1 MLIDLVSALL
11 LFFYVILIVV
21 YLYGWLRIPDHSKM
35 PEVDIASDFVY
46 SIVIAARNEEN
57 TIKSCLLSIV
67 HQQFSK
73 SKFEV
78 IVIDDHS
85 SDNTAKQV
93 LDFIAHHPED
103 SITLIRLQDLDE
115 PIQNKK
121 QAITYA
127 ISQCKGTHIVLT
139 DADCTRGIKWLKS
152 INQFVSIRK
161 PVFIYGP
168 VEFTATS
175 VFEKIQAMEF
185 AGLVGIG
192 ASAIQ
197 LGYPNMCSAS
207 NLIFSK
213 EVFEEVGGYKGNDH
227 IASGDDE
234 FLLHRIYK
242 RYPNQV
248 CFLKNRDAVVY
259 TSANTSIMQL
269 AEQRR
274 RWVSKS
280 TKYENRYITA
290 ILVAAYLF
298 NLLIFINAI
307 IHPQLALAMLGV
319 KMLTEGLFLYA
330 VLSYF
335 SLANYLWFL
344 PIAECFHIFY
354 VIVIGVW
361 GNFSSYTWKGRKH
374 T

>member
-1 MLIDLVSALL
+1 M
-11 LFFYVILIVV
+11 
-21 YLYGWLRIPDHSKM
+21 YGWLRIPDYGNLPDLTQINNHT
-35 PEVDIASDFVY
+35 Y
-46 SIVIAARNEEN
+46 SIIVAARNEEKTIN
-57 TIKSCLLSIV
+57 TCLLSIV
-67 HQQFSK
+67 SQQFDK
-73 SKFEV
+73 TKYEV

-85 SDNTAKQV
+85 TDDTTNEV
-93 LDFIAHHPED
+93 LRFAALHPED
-103 SITLIRLQDLDE
+103 SIKLIRLQDLNE
-115 PIQNKK
+115 PIYNKK

-127 ISQCKGTHIVLT
+127 ISQSTASFIILT
-139 DADCTRGIKWLKS
+139 DADCARGINWLKS
-152 INQFVSIRK
+152 IDQFISIRK
-161 PVFIYGP
+161 PVFIYAP
-168 VEFTATS
+168 VEFAATT

-213 EVFEEVGGYKGNDH
+213 DVFDEVDGYKGNDH

-248 CFLKNRDAVVY
+248 CFFKNREAWVY
-259 TSANTSIMQL
+259 TSANSSIMQL
-269 AEQRR
+269 AEQRK

-280 TKYENRYITA
+280 TKYENRYITL
-290 ILVAAYLF
+290 ILIAAYLF
-298 NLLIFINAI
+298 NLLIVVNMFVN
-307 IHPQLALAMLGV
+307 PQMALAMLVV
-319 KMLTEGLFLYA
+319 KTLTEGAFLYSI
-330 VLSYF
+330 LSYF
-335 SLANYLWFL
+335 RLANYLWYL
-344 PIAECFHIFY
+344 PVAECFHIIY

>member
-1 MLIDLVSALL
+1 MIIDLISALL
-11 LFFYVILIVV
+11 LFFYALLIVI
-21 YLYGWLRIPDHSKM
+21 YFYGWLRIRDYSNLPDVSDTN
-35 PEVDIASDFVY
+35 VASYTV
-46 SIVIAARNEEN
+46 VIAARNEEN

-67 HQQFSK
+67 NQQFDK
-73 SKFEV
+73 NRVEV

-85 SDNTAKQV
+85 TDQTAIQV
-93 LDFIAHHPED
+93 LDFINHHPED
-103 SITLIRLQDLDE
+103 KIKLIRLQELNE

-127 ISQCKGTHIVLT
+127 ISQSNSTHIILT
-139 DADCTRGIKWLKS
+139 DADCTRGIKWLKA
-152 INQFVSIRK
+152 IDRFIAIRK

-168 VEFTATS
+168 VEFSAST

-213 EVFEEVGGYKGNDH
+213 DVFDEVGGYKGNDH

-234 FLLHRIYK
+234 FLLHRTYR

-259 TSANTSIMQL
+259 TTANASIMQL

-298 NLLIFINAI
+298 NLLIVVNAF
-307 IHPQLALAMLGV
+307 IHPQMALAMLV
-319 KMLTEGLFLYA
+319 TKTIVEGAFLYSI
-330 VLSYF
+330 LSYF
-335 SLANYLWFL
+335 RLANYLWYL
-344 PIAECFHIFY
+344 PVAECFHVIY